1 MAPLKVNEYGDFV
14 LKLKIKAGDGSSEIR
29 RARLPRI
36 ADAMGYVSFE
46 ELVDLVVTFT
56 FPAGGSSE
64 NFDCT
69 LTYFDEDEDTITI
82 ASTTE
87 LVDAIEQFVD
97 KKVLRIS
104 TDVKR
109 KTSPAE
115 PAPRTP
121 QPSSGSTDRGTS
133 TNPGDFEANLQNVLE
148 SFAGVFVNAVSSLED
163 GISTVPSKGAEATP
177 SAATSADVPPKESAA
192 SSDRKPEPSDVVKP
206 AAKPDTPTELAPK
219 PAKKNIVMPYV
230 HCKHT
235 CDACLMNPI
244 VGPRYHAVN
253 LIDYDLCENCF
264 SKYSDWR
271 PSSFRIPVMS
281 VS

>member
-1 MAPLKVNEYGDFV
+1 
-14 LKLKIKAGDGSSEIR
+14 
-29 RARLPRI
+29 
-36 ADAMGYVSFE
+36 MGYVSFE

-121 QPSSGSTDRGTS
+121 QQGKSRFISLSCFQICLVR
-133 TNPGDFEANLQNVLE
+133 
-148 SFAGVFVNAVSSLED
+148 SFIVEFIQVVF
-163 GISTVPSKGAEATP
+163 G
-177 SAATSADVPPKESAA
+177 
-192 SSDRKPEPSDVVKP
+192 
-206 AAKPDTPTELAPK
+206 
-219 PAKKNIVMPYV
+219 
-230 HCKHT
+230 
-235 CDACLMNPI
+235 
-244 VGPRYHAVN
+244 
-253 LIDYDLCENCF
+253 
-264 SKYSDWR
+264 
-271 PSSFRIPVMS
+271 
-281 VS
+281 